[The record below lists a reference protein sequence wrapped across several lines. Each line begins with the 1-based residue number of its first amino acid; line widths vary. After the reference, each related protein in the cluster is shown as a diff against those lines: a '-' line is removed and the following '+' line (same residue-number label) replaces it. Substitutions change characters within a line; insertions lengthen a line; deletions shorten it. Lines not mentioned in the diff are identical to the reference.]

1 MAATVKSPYPVLYV
15 PPPALKETPTG
26 LLPVISTGSLDVQKD
41 SLTNHIEIQ
50 FNDDLNRF
58 KYIKRLVNRHL
69 DSNDLAERLIM
80 NHLVVVFNVFRIE
93 AALKILELKLD
104 ERQWP
109 VIKPFLVFLKYI
121 TNDQLVNIPMD
132 KEVVDRLR
140 KIK

>member
-1 MAATVKSPYPVLYV
+1 MIIFNELTEENLFLYAAKHYYNPTFSDIEEFYED
-15 PPPALKETPTG
+15 LK
-26 LLPVISTGSLDVQKD
+26 
-41 SLTNHIEIQ
+41 
-50 FNDDLNRF
+50 RF

-80 NHLVVVFNVFRIE
+80 NHLVVVFNVFGIE